1 MQEFFIHIFDN
12 LSTLINIDL
21 LINIKSDSYMLFFK
35 GNFVDK
41 EG

>member
-1 MQEFFIHIFDN
+1 MQVFFIHIFDY
-12 LSTLINIDL
+12 LSTLINIL
-21 LINIKSDSYMLFFK
+21 LLTISNSIVYVSFTK

>member
-1 MQEFFIHIFDN
+1 MQVFFIHISDN
-12 LSTLINIDL
+12 LSTLADINL
-21 LINIKSDSYMLFFK
+21 LSISNSGIYKPPSK

>member
-1 MQEFFIHIFDN
+1 MQVFFIHIFDN
-12 LSTLINIDL
+12 LSTLRNIDIL
-21 LINIKSDSYMLFFK
+21 TIIKSDNYMLFSK